1 MALAVVK
8 AFSLEHVRRLT
19 PLEEWAPA
27 RGEGRNGKGQ
37 EGKAGGAKDLRP
49 LDRGP
54 SATGTAGSCAIACP
68 TSGSSRPSRPAGH
81 RAVCVSATVPTLRCR
96 MT

>member
-19 PLEEWAPA
+19 PLEEWALREVKGATVKGRKAKPEA
-27 RGEGRNGKGQ
+27 RRIYDPLTEDIRDRNCWILCDCLPD
-37 EGKAGGAKDLRP
+37 EW
-49 LDRGP
+49 
-54 SATGTAGSCAIACP
+54 
-68 TSGSSRPSRPAGH
+68 SSRPSRPAGH